1 MSGQEKII
9 RDYFSK
15 VKNISIV
22 YLFGSVAGANE
33 RTDSDIDIAVLSDRG
48 KLSFEEKI
56 KMITDLIQR
65 TNREID
71 LIDLN
76 DVSCILQMQVL
87 KKGKLLICR
96 DEKKRI
102 QFQTRVVQSYLD
114 LKKIRKPIEEQLKNV
129 SLYG

>member
-1 MSGQEKII
+1 LSGQEKII

-71 LIDLN
+71 LIDL
-76 DVSCILQMQVL
+76 
-87 KKGKLLICR
+87 
-96 DEKKRI
+96 
-102 QFQTRVVQSYLD
+102 T
-114 LKKIRKPIEEQLKNV
+114 
-129 SLYG
+129 

>member
-1 MSGQEKII
+1 
-9 RDYFSK
+9 
-15 VKNISIV
+15 
-22 YLFGSVAGANE
+22 
-33 RTDSDIDIAVLSDRG
+33 
-48 KLSFEEKI
+48 
-56 KMITDLIQR
+56 MITDLIQR